1 MEGFCKADSSE
12 NYLEEEMNPSYY
24 QEFFTAGMA
33 ALAIIV
39 GGIRVSSPDN
49 RHQLEGSSIVFP
61 LLLCVVLTLWI
72 GLRPVSGAFGDT
84 VNYALEYSKMDPR
97 HISMDWGGEWI
108 WQWLMNGCKAIGFN
122 IHTFFTIVTAGY
134 VLSAF
139 WAVKRLMPSDPMLGL
154 LFVLT
159 SLMFFTFA
167 TNGLRNGLACHLVLL
182 AFSFL
187 MDDKWIPG
195 ALFALLALGI
205 HRSVML
211 PIIAIL
217 VGIILVKDVRYA
229 IVFWVAS
236 ILLSLVVGDSV
247 TSFFASLGFDDRMT
261 QYTQAI
267 NDFSEFS
274 REGFRWDFLLYS
286 AMPVVMGWY
295 VCIHKGI
302 TDNWYN
308 ALCVAYCLCNAFWIM
323 VIRSA
328 FSNRFA
334 YLSWFMYPIIIAYP
348 LVNLPIRED
357 HDRFTGWVL
366 IAYAAFSVFMWF
378 IFW

>member
-1 MEGFCKADSSE
+1 
-12 NYLEEEMNPSYY
+12 MNPSYY
-24 QEFFTAGMA
+24 QEFFTGGMA

-61 LLLCVVLTLWI
+61 LLLCVVLALWI

-84 VNYALEYSKMDPR
+84 VNYALEYSKMDAR
-97 HISMDWGGEWI
+97 HISMDWSSEWI
-108 WQWLMNGCKAIGFN
+108 WQWLMNGCKAVGLS
-122 IHTFFTIVTAGY
+122 IHSFFFVVATFYIF
-134 VLSAF
+134 SAF
-139 WAVKRLMPSDPMLGL
+139 WAVKRLMPSDPMLGM

-195 ALFALLALGI
+195 ALFALLALGM

-211 PIIAIL
+211 PIVALL
-217 VGIILVKDVRYA
+217 VGIFLVKDVKYA
-229 IVFWVAS
+229 IAFWVAS
-236 ILLSLVVGDSV
+236 IFLSLVLGDAA
-247 TSFFASLGFDDRMT
+247 TSFFASLGFDDRMV
-261 QYTQAI
+261 QYTQDI
-267 NDFSEFS
+267 KDFSEFS

-286 AMPVVMGWY
+286 AMPVVMAWY
-295 VCIHKGI
+295 VCIHKGVS
-302 TDNWYN
+302 DNWYN

-348 LVNLPIRED
+348 LVNLPVRD
-357 HDRFTGWVL
+357 DQDRFTGWVL

-378 IFW
+378 VFW

>member
-1 MEGFCKADSSE
+1 
-12 NYLEEEMNPSYY
+12 MNPSNY
-24 QEFFTAGMA
+24 QEFFTGTMA
-33 ALAIIV
+33 AMAIIV
-39 GGIRVSSPDN
+39 GGIRVSSQDN
-49 RHQLEGSSIVFP
+49 RHQLEGSSIVLP
-61 LLLCVVLTLWI
+61 LLLCAVLALWI

-84 VNYALEYSKMDPR
+84 VNYALEYSKMDA
-97 HISMDWGGEWI
+97 HHVSMDWSSEWI
-108 WQWLMNGCKAIGFN
+108 WQWLMNGCKAAGFS
-122 IHTFFTIVTAGY
+122 IHVFFTIVAAGY

-187 MDDKWIPG
+187 MDDKWISG

-211 PIIAIL
+211 PIVAIL
-217 VGIILVKDVRYA
+217 VGIFLIKDVRYA
-229 IVFWVAS
+229 IAFWIAS
-236 ILLSLVVGDSV
+236 IFLSLVFGDAV
-247 TSFFASLGFDDRMT
+247 TSLFASLGFDDRMT
-261 QYTQAI
+261 QYTQTI

-286 AMPVVMGWY
+286 TMPVVMAWY
-295 VCIHKGI
+295 VCTRKGI

-308 ALCVAYCLCNAFWIM
+308 ALCVTYCLCNAFWIM

-348 LVNLPIRED
+348 LVNLPVRED
-357 HDRFTGWVL
+357 QDRFAGWVL

>member
-1 MEGFCKADSSE
+1 
-12 NYLEEEMNPSYY
+12 MNPSYY
-24 QEFFTAGMA
+24 QEFFTGGMA

-39 GGIRVSSPDN
+39 GGIRVSSHDN
-49 RHQLEGSSIVFP
+49 RHQLEGNSIVLP
-61 LLLCVVLTLWI
+61 LFLCIALTFWI
-72 GLRPVSGAFGDT
+72 GLRPVSSAFGDT
-84 VNYALEYSKMDPR
+84 VNYALIYSNINPR
-97 HISMDWGGEWI
+97 HISMDWSGEWI
-108 WQWLMNGCKAIGFN
+108 WQWLMNGCKAAGFS
-122 IHTFFTIVTAGY
+122 IHMFFLIVAVGY
-134 VLSAF
+134 IFSAL
-139 WAVKRLMPSDPMLGL
+139 WAVKRLMPSDPMFGM

-182 AFSFL
+182 SFSFL

-217 VGIILVKDVRYA
+217 LGIFLVKDVRYA

-236 ILLSLVVGDSV
+236 IFLSLVIGNAA

-274 REGFRWDFLLYS
+274 LEGFRWDFLLYS

-295 VCIHKGI
+295 VCIYKGV

-348 LVNLPIRED
+348 LVNLPVRED
-357 HDRFTGWVL
+357 QDRFTGWVL

-378 IFW
+378 VFW